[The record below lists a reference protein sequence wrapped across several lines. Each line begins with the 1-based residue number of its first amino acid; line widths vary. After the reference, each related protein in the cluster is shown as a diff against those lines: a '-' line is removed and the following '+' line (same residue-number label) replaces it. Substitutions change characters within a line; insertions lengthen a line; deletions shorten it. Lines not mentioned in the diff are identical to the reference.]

1 MIPFGRSRECYTHR
15 SPRYRF
21 LSPALSLPFFSVT
34 GTDLLTGASAE
45 ERGATPENF
54 DNVDCKLLHLDCISG
69 IFNFL

>member
-1 MIPFGRSRECYTHR
+1 MLHPSF
-15 SPRYRF
+15 
-21 LSPALSLPFFSVT
+21 PALSFSLSSAFASVFFCHWY
-34 GTDLLTGASAE
+34 LLTGASAE